1 MERKRL
7 EVTLVVVLRLIIN
20 DGDCEKKER
29 KKRNTNE
36 RTIAINPC
44 LEIKRISGRDWWV
57 VAKNTHTY
65 SRITVLVVDRD
76 TERLSR
82 MYKILLCY
90 AQTSTRREEREDR
103 DERERKS
110 TYIIYIQRDCVR
122 DKALLYKT
130 RRGGWWLEEINDEDG
145 RKKKEERKK
154 EERRRRRREKKPIH
168 SHKDKDKRKTEKII
182 IIMIRTLAPVVVR

>member
-1 MERKRL
+1 M
-7 EVTLVVVLRLIIN
+7 
-20 DGDCEKKER
+20 
-29 KKRNTNE
+29 
-36 RTIAINPC
+36 
-44 LEIKRISGRDWWV
+44 KRISGREWWV

-90 AQTSTRREEREDR
+90 AQTSTRREKKLDEKESGRERES
-103 DERERKS
+103 K
-110 TYIIYIQRDCVR
+110 YIIYIERDCVR

-145 RKKKEERKK
+145 RRKKKKREETESFSQRQRQRKQ
-154 EERRRRRREKKPIH
+154 KKII
-168 SHKDKDKRKTEKII
+168 II
-182 IIMIRTLAPVVVR
+182 IIMIRTLAPLLLLLLFA